1 MIYLRP
7 FDQDVYG
14 KNKAATKKV
23 AALFLDL
30 IQTYLTVILKLKLQK
45 VFELAFRLQVVL

>member
-1 MIYLRP
+1 MISLRP

-23 AALFLDL
+23 AALFLKVL
-30 IQTYLTVILKLKLQK
+30 IYLTVILKLKLQK